1 MKKKMEAKEITAIMM
16 TMVGEIM
23 PTGEIETD
31 KERLQNLSTA
41 GDIVHDV
48 IIQIGK
54 VGAMSISTDQSEK
67 IVGKAAK
74 WYLKKLEENVHK
86 INEILEIAGAE

>member
-16 TMVGEIM
+16 TMIGEIK
-23 PTGEIETD
+23 PTGDIQTD
-31 KERLQNLSTA
+31 KERLQNLSIV
-41 GDIVHDV
+41 GDIVLDLV
-48 IIQIGK
+48 IQIGK

-74 WYLKKLEENVHK
+74 WYLTKLEERLHK